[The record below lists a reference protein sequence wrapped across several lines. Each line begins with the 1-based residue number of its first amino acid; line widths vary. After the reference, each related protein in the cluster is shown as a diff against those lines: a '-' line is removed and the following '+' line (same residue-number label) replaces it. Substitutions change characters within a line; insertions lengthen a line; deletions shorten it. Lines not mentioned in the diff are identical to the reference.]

1 MVGTEDISRH
11 APSREGGE
19 MKLKRIAAMPF
30 ALLADAISCGNIGGN
45 RSFTQ
50 QVFDAEKRERETAEA
65 IELLKILLRQEA
77 K

>member
-1 MVGTEDISRH
+1 
-11 APSREGGE
+11 

-30 ALLADAISCGNIGGN
+30 ALLADVVSCGNIGGN

-50 QVFDAEKRERETAEA
+50 QVMDAEKRDQQTAEA
-65 IELLKILLRQEA
+65 VELLKLLLKAA